1 MLTAIFIV
9 LRAIIVACG
18 GHRAVALENVALRQR
33 LAALKRSVKRPELRA
48 RDRLFWVMLA
58 MRWREWR
65 TALVFVQPD
74 TVLRWHRQWLRQ
86 RWTQLSRRMP
96 RPAAPGGGH
105 PHARGPDGDSQST
118 LGSPSHPR

>member
-18 GHRAVALENVALRQR
+18 GHRVVALENVALRQQ

-74 TVLRWHRQWLRQ
+74 TVLRWHVMHNVPEALSMACGRRQF
-86 RWTQLSRRMP
+86 S
-96 RPAAPGGGH
+96 
-105 PHARGPDGDSQST
+105 D
-118 LGSPSHPR
+118 